1 MPLVFAAAA
10 NHAPGITGRRSR
22 APEAEREPFFAAYDE
37 LKRKLEAARL
47 DALVVIAAEHF
58 TNFFMSNMPAFCIG
72 LADRYRGPVENT
84 SLLKIEP
91 TDVPG
96 DQRLARAIAAGMMQE
111 VDLSYSEELV
121 FDHGVM
127 VPLHLLTP
135 DMVLPVVPIFINCLT
150 GPRAPAARCYE
161 LGRALRRAT
170 GGLPERIGVLGSGG
184 LSHWPAVP
192 ASGRVNAAW
201 DEEFL
206 DAFLKNDRERL
217 VAYRDDEIDAAGGPG
232 GQEIRTWIAVAGA
245 IEGCESGKLIYLPI
259 PAYAVGGCIA
269 VGNLEKRAA

>member
-10 NHAPGITGRRSR
+10 NHAPGITGRRYR
-22 APEAEREPFFAAYDE
+22 APEAEREPFFAAYYE
-37 LKRKLEAARL
+37 LKRRLEAARL
-47 DALVVIAAEHF
+47 DTLVVIAAEHF
-58 TNFFMSNMPAFCIG
+58 TNFFMNNMPAFCIG
-72 LADRYRGPVENT
+72 LADRYKGPVEST

-91 TDVPG
+91 VEIPG
-96 DQRLARAIAAGMMQE
+96 NQGLARIIAAAMMQQI
-111 VDLSYSEELV
+111 DLSYSEELV

-135 DMVLPVVPIFINCLT
+135 DMSVPVVPLFINCLT
-150 GPRAPAARCYE
+150 GPRAPVQRCYE
-161 LGRALRRAT
+161 LGRVLRLAIADR
-170 GGLPERIGVLGSGG
+170 PERIGVLGTGG

-192 ASGRVNAAW
+192 ASGKINAAW

-217 VAYRDDEIDAAGGPG
+217 FAYRDHAIGEAGGPG
-232 GQEIRTWIAVAGA
+232 GHEIRTWIAVAGA
-245 IEGCESGKLIYLPI
+245 IEGCESEKLIYLPI

-269 VGNLEKRAA
+269 IGHIERLAA